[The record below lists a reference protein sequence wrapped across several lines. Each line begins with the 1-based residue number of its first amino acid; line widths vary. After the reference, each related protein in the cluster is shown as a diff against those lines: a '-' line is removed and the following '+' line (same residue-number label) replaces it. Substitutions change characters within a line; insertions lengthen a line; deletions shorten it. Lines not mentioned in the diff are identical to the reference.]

1 MQVLTVFEIV
11 FYLICAVALWVHL
24 NPRANQHT
32 PPFKRRATIR
42 CAGATAIAPK
52 NQRKP
57 EWVRAELIRLAA
69 LCGGSR
75 RNVARLFNRLHGT
88 RHGVTVGHSFTC
100 ELLKAHAVQVLRLRR
115 ELQSQ
120 TPVVVPICH
129 TWAMDMTF
137 YTDDANMTHA
147 SLGIIDH
154 GSRALLCL
162 QRLTLRNSWTL
173 LGYLCMT
180 IGRYGKPRRL
190 RTDNEAVFNSFVFK
204 TFLKL
209 AGIQKQTTNVHSPW
223 QNGRMERLFGTLKP
237 VLRALHL
244 NGQAQLQAALDVFRL
259 FYNHARTHR
268 NLDHQTPA
276 HVWQSQTQRFKKPRP
291 KPHNTKPEL
300 VQAFDG
306 LLTGVYVPPD

>member
-1 MQVLTVFEIV
+1 
-11 FYLICAVALWVHL
+11 VHL

-88 RHGVTVGHSFTC
+88 RHGMTVGHSFTC

-115 ELQSQ
+115 ELKSQ
-120 TPVVVPICH
+120 TPAVVPICH

-154 GSRALLCL
+154 GSRAL
-162 QRLTLRNSWTL
+162 
-173 LGYLCMT
+173 
-180 IGRYGKPRRL
+180 
-190 RTDNEAVFNSFVFK
+190 
-204 TFLKL
+204 
-209 AGIQKQTTNVHSPW
+209 
-223 QNGRMERLFGTLKP
+223 
-237 VLRALHL
+237 HL
-244 NGQAQLQAALDVFRL
+244 NGQTQLQAALDVFRL
-259 FYNHARTHR
+259 FYNHARTHS

-306 LLTGVYVPPD
+306 LKCFDLKMRRCGFGTDSTIRWDFW